1 MSHYALYVVIVSNI
15 VYILLCNQVFP
26 CNTACSVSPDVI
38 HYSLYCDALLK
49 LCCYVHTSVFLHSYM
64 SHTYSTDHAEFIFE
78 RRVRAILLEKPTCE
92 TRARDLEYS
101 NARALELELHSNARL
116 LELEKTSSA
125 RTRGCVR
132 YSYASCTSN
141 VGGLYISRTTS
152 VRNIP

>member
-1 MSHYALYVVIVSNI
+1 MCSSVHVPKVLAFTHRSQSCCGCSCTLLPRSPYNNSCVVLCALY
-15 VYILLCNQVFP
+15 
-26 CNTACSVSPDVI
+26 CSVSFALVVHYAGVDV
-38 HYSLYCDALLK
+38 
-49 LCCYVHTSVFLHSYM
+49 YM
-64 SHTYSTDHAEFIFE
+64 YSTDHAELIFE